1 MFRIALPSNAS
12 LDYFPDNTPSMYTT
26 KPAVAFNLDEDY
38 EVALSEI
45 IYPNS
50 WYNVR
55 DKFNT
60 IEVYDKKKKLETV
73 YIKPGYYSSMDRL
86 FTAIK
91 KNIIKIVEPY
101 HEKDKTVFIGDYTGN
116 AEFIKMAYNEFNQK
130 VYIKSHI
137 KYNLVFQGDIARLL
151 GFSNNSQM
159 IVDDHYSEQ
168 SRYKVMESEFP
179 AFLTGRYNAMYI
191 YTDIIQDQYV
201 GGQTVPLLRI
211 VDLDQHRNTD
221 YTSKTFD
228 NEYFAPL
235 KKSQFDTIDIK
246 ICDDT
251 GEKIVFNNGKI
262 VIILTFRTKAI

>member
-12 LDYFPDNTPSMYTT
+12 LDYFPDNTSSMCTT

-73 YIKPGYYSSMDRL
+73 YIKPGYYSSMDIL

-91 KNIIKIVEPY
+91 NNIIKIVEPY
-101 HEKDKTVFIGDYTGN
+101 HE
-116 AEFIKMAYNEFNQK
+116 M
-130 VYIKSHI
+130 

-168 SRYKVMESEFP
+168 SRYKIMESEFL
-179 AFLTGRYNAMYI
+179 AFITGRYNAMYI

-211 VDLDQHRNTD
+211 VDLDQHRTTD
-221 YTSKTFD
+221 YSSKTFY

-251 GEKIVFNNGKI
+251 GEKIVFNNVQI